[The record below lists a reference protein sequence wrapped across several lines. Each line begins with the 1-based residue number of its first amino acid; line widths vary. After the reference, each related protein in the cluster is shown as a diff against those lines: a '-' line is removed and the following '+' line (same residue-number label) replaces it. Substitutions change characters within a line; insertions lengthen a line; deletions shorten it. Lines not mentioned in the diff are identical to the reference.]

1 MHRTSIALLL
11 CLAAKAATTEE
22 LMSFNTV
29 ITNEWFDTNNCSF
42 YQSTVDTVFICNDS
56 EIYLISRDAPFNE
69 TPQLNNVY
77 KPDSFGLNLVG
88 KIERVMP

>member
-1 MHRTSIALLL
+1 MRRTSIALLL

-42 YQSTVDTVFICNDS
+42 Y
-56 EIYLISRDAPFNE
+56 
-69 TPQLNNVY
+69 
-77 KPDSFGLNLVG
+77 
-88 KIERVMP
+88 